1 MQTEAMATEVAS
13 TIKLTTMSLAQL
25 LAPGIA
31 KIKVLNPVP
40 EEMLVHSRCAH
51 LHTDMKNKCVC
62 VNDGGVRKF
71 YHMRVCVH
79 QSQPRC
85 SSGED
90 KSN

>member
-62 VNDGGVRKF
+62 
-71 YHMRVCVH
+71 
-79 QSQPRC
+79 
-85 SSGED
+85 E
-90 KSN
+90 